1 MVQLIK
7 YTADLYEIKLYCEND
22 GILLDEGE
30 MKQLASLIK
39 EAGF

>member
-1 MVQLIK
+1 MLELIK
-7 YTADLYEIKLYCEND
+7 RNADLYEIKIYYDD
-22 GILLDEGE
+22 GILLDSEE